1 MIMHF
6 LVSRPEHEDTVFY
19 LSVWSKELLDKAV
32 QKGFQVLDCHREKA
46 SAKTVEAMLKN
57 HLPELVL
64 FNGHGSENA
73 VFGHNNEVLVEKDR
87 NDGLLKN
94 KIVFSRSC
102 RSADGLGP
110 SAVQNGCRA
119 FIGYEDDFAFWI
131 DHANSA
137 IPLND
142 KFARPFFKASNQV
155 IHSLLSGNT
164 ALEANQRSKAV
175 FDEEIKKFLGSAAP
189 PEAEYILPLLY
200 WNKINQVVVGD
211 QNAKLSE

>member
-1 MIMHF
+1 MHF

-19 LSVWSKELLDKAV
+19 LSVWSKELMDKAE

-46 SAKTVEAMLKN
+46 NAKTIGGMLKEK
-57 HLPELVL
+57 LPELVL
-64 FNGHGSENA
+64 FNGHGNENQ
-73 VFGHNNEVLVEKDR
+73 VCGHKNEVLVEKGR
-87 NDGLLKN
+87 NDESLKN
-94 KIVFSRSC
+94 NIVFSRSC
-102 RSADGLGP
+102 RSAAGLGP
-110 SAVQNGCRA
+110 SAVEKGCRA

-131 DHANSA
+131 DHANSTV
-137 IPLND
+137 PLKD

-164 ALEANQRSKAV
+164 ALEANKRSKAV

-200 WNKINQVVVGD
+200 WDKINQVVVGD
-211 QNAKLSE
+211 KNAKLSE